1 MSIRSFIQ
9 LFLSG
14 LMLLGITAQAQS
26 VDIEAMLTK
35 VKEASYYDSARV
47 FSIGEKTIKLAE
59 QKDDLSAIARVYV
72 YYGSYFFYVRN
83 LEKADYYFNQSIIRA
98 DEARDEST
106 SLLASI
112 RLAYLNFEKGQRERS
127 IDQLSNYL
135 SIARKNED
143 HKNAAEALN
152 LIGIIKEYEGNAK
165 QALTLYYEGLAFSE
179 KHNLKYYPAVFRNNL
194 GIIKMNRGN
203 DSAAFE
209 DFIQALKI
217 AQRDQDKRLASHIQ
231 MNMCILD
238 VRKNKMEEASDLFDQ
253 VLKYSK
259 DNNLPIELSSNYI
272 NLATAFLN
280 KNDGK
285 SALSY
290 YDSAIVILEKH
301 QLVKELNDAY
311 LGKANVL
318 FQLNEIDKAYALLN
332 SLKNYFSENPEG
344 ANAPY
349 FYYQLYQIFN
359 ARNDYK
365 NALENYI
372 KYNDVQTALDNKLNT
387 KVIEE
392 LQQNYKVQQ
401 KEIELEKERT
411 KTLELEKKN
420 QEQQYIK
427 WFIISF
433 ASAVI
438 ILIIVF
444 SYVRYSRRLKEEQQ
458 LFSQQLIKNIEEE
471 RKRIARDLHDDIGQS
486 LSMIKSKIVNERA
499 KAPALSESLE
509 KELGHV
515 IEQTREISRNLYPS
529 NIEKIGLARS
539 IAALMEAVQANTQ
552 LECSFEV
559 SEAVE
564 VLSIAVK
571 TQLFRILQESVNNT
585 IKHSNASGLKIT
597 IQEDQSLYTLVYQDN
612 GRGFKIKRGQQGIG
626 LLSIQERANIIGAS
640 IDFDDKQ
647 EKGFKF
653 TLKFRINNS

>member
-1 MSIRSFIQ
+1 
-9 LFLSG
+9 
-14 LMLLGITAQAQS
+14 MLLNSSVRAQS
-26 VDIEAMLTK
+26 ADIEAMLVK
-35 VKEASYYDSARV
+35 VKEASYYDSTRV
-47 FSIGEKTIKLAE
+47 FTIGEKVISLAQ
-59 QKDDLSAIARVYV
+59 QKNDFSAIAKVYV

-83 LEKADYYFNQSIIRA
+83 LEKADHYFNQSVLKA
-98 DEARDEST
+98 NEAGDEST
-106 SLLASI
+106 ALLASI

-135 SIARKNED
+135 SIARKKED

-152 LIGIIKEYEGNAK
+152 LIGIIKEYEGNVK

-209 DFIQALKI
+209 DFVHGLEI

-238 VRKNKMEEASDLFDQ
+238 VRRNKMQEASELFAQ
-253 VLKYSK
+253 VLQYSK

-285 SALSY
+285 TALSY

-301 QLVKELNDAY
+301 QLTKELNEAY

-318 FQLNEIDKAYALLN
+318 FQLNEIDKAYALLS
-332 SLKNYFSENPEG
+332 SLKDYFSENQEG
-344 ANAPY
+344 GNTPY
-349 FYYQLYQIFN
+349 YYYQLYQIFD
-359 ARNDYK
+359 AKHDHK

-372 KYNDVQTALDNKLNT
+372 KYNDLRTTLDNKLNT

-420 QEQQYIK
+420 QEAQYIK

-438 ILIIVF
+438 ILIMVF

-499 KAPALSESLE
+499 KAPVLSETLE
-509 KELGHV
+509 KELGSV

-539 IAALMEAVQANTQ
+539 IAALMEAVQTNTR
-552 LECSFEV
+552 LECSSDI

-571 TQLFRILQESVNNT
+571 TQIFRILQESVNNT
-585 IKHSNASGLKIT
+585 IKHSNASGLKIS
-597 IQEDQSLYTLVYQDN
+597 IHEDHSQYTLVYQDN
-612 GRGFKIKRGQQGIG
+612 GKGFKVKKGYQGIG

-653 TLKFRINNS
+653 TLKFRINTN